1 MIALNVSKHYN
12 CKMNKSKINSEELI
26 SQTQRERLAYID
38 FRLYFLGA
46 LRRQDILDR
55 FGVGPAVATRDITQ
69 YRSLYPKNIV
79 FEGST
84 KTYLIGDEFKPAFE
98 YNIDRVLTVLA
109 HGFGDG
115 INLVRGSLINC
126 ALPIALN
133 HPLISIL
140 APIARAI
147 NRKKAVSIQ
156 YSSHSSGA
164 NKREIVPHTI
174 VNDGLRWHV
183 RSFDRKSQEF
193 RDFVLTRMESAC
205 VLESSIIEMHESV
218 TQDNEWNRIVELEL
232 VPHPS
237 RTRQEIIGS
246 DYGMENGS
254 LKIKIRAA
262 IAGYFL
268 RQWIVDCSSDHSL
281 IGEEFRLWL
290 KDSLV
295 LYGVNNA
302 LLAPGYEKPVAG

>member
-1 MIALNVSKHYN
+1 MQFMDQL
-12 CKMNKSKINSEELI
+12 KINSEELI

-38 FRLYFLGA
+38 FRLYFLGE

-69 YRSLYPKNIV
+69 YRSLYPENIA

-84 KTYLIGDEFKPAFE
+84 KTYLITNEFKPAFE
-98 YNIDRVLTVLA
+98 HNIERVLTVLS

-115 INLVRGSLINC
+115 INSIKGSLINC
-126 ALPIALN
+126 VLPITLN
-133 HPLISIL
+133 RPSVSIL
-140 APIARAI
+140 APITRGI
-147 NRKKAVSIQ
+147 YRRKAVSVQ

-164 NKREIVPHTI
+164 NKREIIPFTL

-193 RDFVLTRMESAC
+193 RDFVLTRMKSA
-205 VLESSIIEMHESV
+205 VFLEDSIIEIQESIEH
-218 TQDNEWNRIVELEL
+218 DNEWNRVVELEL
-232 VPHPS
+232 VPHPA
-237 RTRQEIIGS
+237 RTRPEVISS
-246 DYGMENGS
+246 DYGMDDGV

-262 IAGYFL
+262 IVGYFL
-268 RQWIVDCSSDHSL
+268 RQWIVDCSPDHSL
-281 IGEEFRLWL
+281 VGEEFRLWL

-302 LLAPGYEKPVAG
+302 LLAPGYKSPALNNINIKPVVG

>member
-1 MIALNVSKHYN
+1 MLSVSKYYN
-12 CKMNKSKINSEELI
+12 ALMDKSKIITDELL
-26 SQTQRERLAYID
+26 SQTQKERLAYID
-38 FRLYFLGA
+38 FRLYFLGE

-69 YRSLYPKNIV
+69 YRNLYPENIV
-79 FEGST
+79 FEGSS
-84 KTYLIGDEFKPAFE
+84 KTYLIGNEFNPAFE
-98 YNIDRVLTVLA
+98 HNIERVLTVLA

-115 INLVRGSLINC
+115 INSVRGSLISC
-126 ALPIALN
+126 VLPITLN
-133 HPLISIL
+133 HPLVSIV

-147 NRKKAVSIQ
+147 NRKNAVSIE

-164 NKREIVPHTI
+164 NQREVVPHTL

-193 RDFVLTRMESAC
+193 RDFVLTRMKSAV
-205 VLESSIIEMHESV
+205 VLESSIIETHESV
-218 TQDNEWNRIVELEL
+218 IQDDEWNRIVELEL
-232 VPHPS
+232 VAHPS
-237 RTRQEIIGS
+237 RARQEVISS

-281 IGEEFRLWL
+281 IGEEYRLWL

-302 LLAPGYEKPVAG
+302 LLAPGYAKPLTG